1 MDQYLY
7 AKHPSNSPSPQP
19 ERKMKES
26 LHRMKSGSSIGSLAA
41 VSPALSPYIGK
52 KDSSDYEVLR
62 IIFRV
67 DISNFDLTR
76 QE

>member
-1 MDQYLY
+1 M
-7 AKHPSNSPSPQP
+7 N
-19 ERKMKES
+19 
-26 LHRMKSGSSIGSLAA
+26 SGSSIGSLAA

-67 DISNFDLTR
+67 DMSNFDLTR